1 MSSSRACH
9 HGDSYYL
16 FFLIKNLF
24 LAVLGHCCC
33 LSFSLVAASEVYSL
47 IALHRLLVLVTSL
60 VSAVGRAGFSS
71 WGTWAQELLL
81 PSSRGSMGLVAPQ
94 KVGSSGTKD

>member
-16 FFLIKNLF
+16 FFLIENLF
-24 LAVLGHCCC
+24 LAVLGHCCS

-47 IALHRLLVLVTSL
+47 IALHRLLILVTYL
-60 VSAVGRAGFSS
+60 LPAVGCAGFSS
-71 WGTWAQELLL
+71 QGTWAQELSL
-81 PSSRGSMGLVAPQ
+81 PSSGGSMGLVAPQ
-94 KVGSSGTKD
+94 NVGSSGTRD